1 MELAVTMEKPAR
13 GERTGSSET
22 CVQLQIDHRHRIKL
36 LEPEK
41 TQMSVRST
49 KALFDRVW
57 RLRHRAVM

>member
-1 MELAVTMEKPAR
+1 MSKQGRIWSPHAVKLP
-13 GERTGSSET
+13 
-22 CVQLQIDHRHRIKL
+22 CLDHQHRIKL
-36 LEPEK
+36 LESEK